1 MEVPMS
7 RKLMH
12 LLHGPSGLIAG
23 AVLSTWIGSA
33 EARAANPAAGPKV
46 PVEKFTLP
54 NGLKVVLSEDHSA
67 PVVTT
72 YTTFRVGGAHEVKGS
87 TGFAHLF
94 EHMMFNGSRNVP
106 EGAYAY
112 YLDAT
117 GGVVNANTEHDR
129 TNYYQTVPSNYLE
142 GILHLESN
150 RMANLE
156 ITEAALANEKSV
168 VKEEV
173 RQQQENTP
181 YARVMLLDWP
191 AVAYS
196 SWEYAHSIYGSM
208 EDLSNAPVQAFVDF
222 FKKYY
227 APNNA
232 TLVICGDFEASKARA
247 LVEKYYGPL
256 QAGAPLTHTFP
267 EEAPQTAA
275 VLREI
280 ADPLAPVPLTLISF
294 DAPRLRTADATA
306 LELLAGVLTD
316 GASSRMQRVLV
327 DDKKLAS
334 AVNLQIGFPWLTYGP
349 NQLVALL
356 VASQGTRLPDLR
368 AGFWAEV
375 EKVQK
380 GGVTQA
386 EIERARA
393 KLRKRHVDGLG
404 NTLYKASQLATYEAF
419 FGGAERF
426 AGDIARFDKVTPADL
441 KRVATKYITQ
451 PASVTFDVNPGAA
464 QP

>member
-1 MEVPMS
+1 MS
-7 RKLMH
+7 RKLQ
-12 LLHGPSGLIAG
+12 IAG
-23 AVLSTWIGSA
+23 AVLVTMAVSG
-33 EARAANPAAGPKV
+33 EVRAAPAAGPKV
-46 PVEKFTLP
+46 PVEKFTLA

-67 PVVTT
+67 PVVTV
-72 YTTFRVGGAHEVKGS
+72 YTTFRVGGAQEVKGS

-117 GGVVNANTEHDR
+117 GGDVNANTEHDR

-142 GILHLESN
+142 GILYLEAN

-156 ITEAALANEKSV
+156 ITEASLANEKSV

-181 YARVMLLDWP
+181 YARTILLDWP
-191 AVAYS
+191 ALAYS

-232 TLVICGDFEASKARA
+232 TLVLCGDFDRVKARA

-256 QAGAPLTHTFP
+256 QAGAALTYGFP
-267 EEAPQTAA
+267 AEAPQTTA
-275 VLREI
+275 VYKEI
-280 ADPLAPVPLTLISF
+280 VDPLAPTPLTLISF
-294 DAPRLRTADATA
+294 DAPAPRTADYTA
-306 LELLAGVLTD
+306 LELLAATLAD
-316 GASSRMQRVLV
+316 GASSRLPRVLV
-327 DDKKLAS
+327 DDKKLS
-334 AVNLQIGFPWLTYGP
+334 AGVNLQAGFPWMTYGP
-349 NQLVALL
+349 SQMVALL
-356 VASQGTRLPDLR
+356 VASNDTKLPALR
-368 AGFWAEV
+368 AAFWAEI
-375 EKVQK
+375 EKVHRD
-380 GGVTQA
+380 GVTAA
-386 EIERARA
+386 EVERARA

-404 NTLYKASQLATYEAF
+404 STFYKASQLATYEAF
-419 FGGAERF
+419 FGGAEQF
-426 AGDIARFDKVTPADL
+426 AGDIARFDRVTPADL
-441 KRVATKYITQ
+441 KRVAGKYITQ
-451 PASVTFDVNPGAA
+451 PASVTFDVVPGA